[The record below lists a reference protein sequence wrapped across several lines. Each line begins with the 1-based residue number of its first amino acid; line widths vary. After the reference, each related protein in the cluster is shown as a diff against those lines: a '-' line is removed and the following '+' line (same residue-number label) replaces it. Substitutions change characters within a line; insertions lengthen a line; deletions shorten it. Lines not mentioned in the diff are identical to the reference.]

1 MSFLWCRVDL
11 NFRNRQKR
19 FDDFLNCKVFFS
31 QITGF
36 TDGRVIIVRSWA
48 WPEGWVVGTSLK
60 PEWRTPDGH
69 VHVDVCPQRQNFVQ
83 SLRENLCINIVM
95 RFASVI
101 IPASVI
107 LKLDKKMQMYLT
119 HRMISTLP
127 DDTGFAIH
135 EVKLIKIG
143 FYDNINIT
151 LWTSGDKII

>member
-1 MSFLWCRVDL
+1 
-11 NFRNRQKR
+11 
-19 FDDFLNCKVFFS
+19 
-31 QITGF
+31 
-36 TDGRVIIVRSWA
+36 
-48 WPEGWVVGTSLK
+48 
-60 PEWRTPDGH
+60 
-69 VHVDVCPQRQNFVQ
+69 
-83 SLRENLCINIVM
+83 M

-151 LWTSGDKII
+151 L